1 MNLTPPN
8 LSEQGEPTYGMSADL
23 PRTRGV
29 LDRTGQSPAFA
40 SNCFNNRLQLSAVGT
55 KPDASALNILS
66 TLNGVVKVDSE
77 IV

>member
-23 PRTRGV
+23 PRKRDIP
-29 LDRTGQSPAFA
+29 DRTGQSPAFA
-40 SNCFNNRLQLSAVGT
+40 RNCFNNRLQLSTVET
-55 KPDASALNILS
+55 KPNVSALNILS